1 MVTKFRGNLYLVLL
15 YAAAATITCYLT
27 YTEGFSSPL
36 TSVAINVFTWTYKL
50 ALFTLF
56 WRLASNFVWNAYHAF
71 SVQPTDQARLENIKR
86 LVRNL
91 VAGLVLACCICALSF
106 TVYAEVT
113 ENDP

>member
-1 MVTKFRGNLYLVLL
+1 MVAKFTGNLYCVLL
-15 YAAAATITCYLT
+15 YAAAATTTSCLT

-36 TSVAINVFTWTYKL
+36 TSVAINFFTWTYKL
-50 ALFTLF
+50 ALYTLL

-71 SVQPTDQARLENIKR
+71 SVQPTDQARLENIRR

-91 VAGLVLACCICALSF
+91 VAGFVLACCTCALSF